1 MSPLTN
7 HKARLYNLE
16 KLYGIEHKDANFVKE
31 VLMLFLN
38 TIPAISDELVK
49 AANEKKWD
57 QVYFLAHKMKANIDL
72 LNIESLKKEIRVVE
86 ESTKTKNNLDN
97 ISDKV
102 KFINSIIEQCAN
114 QIKEDFDGKTFKQV
128 NR

>member
-1 MSPLTN
+1 MNPLTN
-7 HKARLYNLE
+7 HKTRLYNLE
-16 KLYGIEHKDANFVKE
+16 KLRGIENKDANFIKE

-86 ESTKTKNNLDN
+86 ENSKTKNNLDH

-102 KFINSIIEQCAN
+102 IFINSTIEQCAK
-114 QIKEDFDGKTFKQV
+114 QIKEDFDSKTLKQV

>member
-1 MSPLTN
+1 MNPLTN
-7 HKARLYNLE
+7 HKSRLYNLE
-16 KLYGIEHKDANFVKE
+16 KLHGIENKDANFIKE
-31 VLMLFLN
+31 VLTLFLN

-49 AANEKKWD
+49 AADEKKWD

-72 LNIESLKKEIRVVE
+72 LNIESLKKEIRAIE
-86 ESTKTKNNLDN
+86 ESSKTKNNLDH

-102 KFINSIIEQCAN
+102 KFINSTIEQCAK
-114 QIKEDFDGKTFKQV
+114 QIKEDFDGKTSKRV

>member
-1 MSPLTN
+1 MNPLTN
-7 HKARLYNLE
+7 HKTRLYNLE
-16 KLYGIEHKDANFVKE
+16 KLHGIENKDANFIKE

-38 TIPAISDELVK
+38 TIPVISDELIK
-49 AANEKKWD
+49 ATTEKKWD

-86 ESTKTKNNLDN
+86 ENSKTRNNLDH

-102 KFINSIIEQCAN
+102 KFINSIIQQCAKE
-114 QIKEDFDGKTFKQV
+114 IKEDFDGKTLK
-128 NR
+128 R